1 MYPMVENKSTQR
13 IKKKKKPRKV
23 TIILILE
30 IFIVVLL
37 FGGYRFYLYWQ
48 DKQQELA
55 DEERELIHKEDNEKL
70 SPAEQAAKE
79 EQDRLRTEMKDR
91 QDLIEKARTLTI
103 GYDYEGAIDLIKS
116 YVGKEGSYQVYKVLV
131 DEIGNLEKEQ
141 DKLVLYGGVYSSVT
155 EVSHLFFHTLI
166 MDTSLAFDG
175 DSDTK
180 GYNMYMVTVQEFEKM
195 LQSLYDQNYVL
206 VRMSDLVKKVTL
218 SDGSTSYEENE
229 IYLREGKKP
238 IVLSEDDVAF
248 YKYMLDDGFASK
260 IVLDSDG
267 KPTCEMILE
276 DGNTVTGAF
285 DIIPILNE
293 FIEEHPDFSYKGAK
307 GLLALTGYEGV
318 LGYRTNDKTSPDYEK
333 ELKAAKEVVAALKED
348 GWEFASHSW
357 GHKDMQAASLSTLK
371 SDTDRWLEEV
381 GSIVG
386 STNIYVFPFGNDIE
400 TTTGIY
406 TSSKYQYLKEKG
418 YDIFLAVYKEPWMHI
433 KKNYVRMTRRPIDG
447 QALLEFPE
455 RLEDLFNVEEII
467 DISRPAKNW

>member
-1 MYPMVENKSTQR
+1 MVKNKNTQQ
-13 IKKKKKPRKV
+13 IKKQKRPRKV
-23 TIILILE
+23 TIILLLEVFIL
-30 IFIVVLL
+30 VLL
-37 FGGYRFYLYWQ
+37 FGGYRFYLYWE

-55 DEERELIHKEDNEKL
+55 DENREIIHKEDSGKL
-70 SPAEQAAKE
+70 STAEQAAKE
-79 EQDRLRTEMKDR
+79 EQDRLQAEMKDR
-91 QDLIEKARTLTI
+91 KDLIEKARTLTI

-116 YVGKEGSYQVYKVLV
+116 YKGNEGGYQVYKTLV
-131 DEIGNLEKEQ
+131 NEIEDLEKEQ
-141 DKLVLYGGVYSSVT
+141 DKLVLYGGVYGSVT
-155 EVSHLFFHTLI
+155 EVNHLFFHTLI
-166 MDTSLAFDG
+166 ADTSLAFDG

-180 GYNMYMVTVQEFEKM
+180 GYNMYMVTVQEFKKM

-248 YKYMLDDGFASK
+248 YDYMLDDGFASK
-260 IVLDSDG
+260 IVLDSEG
-267 KPTCEMILE
+267 KPTCEMLLK
-276 DGNTVTGAF
+276 DGNTVTGSF

-293 FIEEHPDFSYKGAK
+293 FIKEHPDFSYRGAK

-318 LGYRTNDKTSPDYEK
+318 LGYRTNDKTSPNYEK
-333 ELKAAKEVVAALKED
+333 DLEAAKEVVAALKED

-371 SDTDRWLEEV
+371 SDTDRWLDEV
-381 GSIVG
+381 GAIVG
-386 STNIYVFPFGNDIE
+386 PTNMYVFPFGNDIE
-400 TTTGIY
+400 TTTGTY
-406 TSSKYQYLKEKG
+406 KSDKYEYLKEKG
-418 YDIFLAVYKEPWMHI
+418 FDIFLAVYKEPWMHI

-455 RLEDLFNVEEII
+455 RLKDLFNVEEII
-467 DISRPAKNW
+467 DAARPVKNW

>member
-1 MYPMVENKSTQR
+1 MYPMVANKNTQK

-55 DEERELIHKEDNEKL
+55 DEERELIQKEDNEKL

-91 QDLIEKARTLTI
+91 QDLIEKAGTLTI

-131 DEIGNLEKEQ
+131 DEIEYLEKEQ
-141 DKLVLYGGVYSSVT
+141 DKLVLYGGVYHSVT

-195 LQSLYDQNYVL
+195 LQLLYDKNYVL

-218 SDGSTSYEENE
+218 TDGSISYEENE
-229 IYLREGKKP
+229 IYLKEGKKP

-248 YKYMLDDGFASK
+248 YNYMLDDGFASK
-260 IVLDSDG
+260 IVLDSEG
-267 KPTCEMILE
+267 KPICEMILE

-285 DIIPILNE
+285 DVIPILNE

-371 SDTDRWLEEV
+371 SDTDRWLDEV

-386 STNIYVFPFGNDIE
+386 ATNMYVFPFGNDIE
-400 TTTGIY
+400 TTTGTY

-418 YDIFLAVYKEPWMHI
+418 FDIFLAVYKEPWMHI
-433 KKNYVRMTRRPIDG
+433 KKNYVRMTRRPVDG